1 MKAICVIFLLLILV
15 SCNNGSKENTTGT
28 DSSLAVTTI
37 PWQIVHTYPHDT
49 TSYTQGLLIYKGAM
63 YESTGLE
70 GRSRVMKTDLTTG
83 KILAAHAIDKTYF
96 GEGITILH
104 DTIYQLTWQNHQ
116 VFMYSLDGF
125 RLLQT
130 FPLKTEGWGITTDG
144 RELIVSD
151 GSSNLAFYEPG
162 TFRFLRNVPITYEG
176 QLINNA
182 NELEYIDGA
191 VYANRYETDDI
202 LKINPVTGV
211 VEGRIDCSAL
221 GNQVR
226 SKYPWVD
233 YFNGIA
239 YDSATRKMYVTGK
252 LWPELYEIQ
261 LGK

>member
-1 MKAICVIFLLLILV
+1 MKLFFLSPLLLVLL
-15 SCNNGSKENTTGT
+15 SCNNGHDANQPAA
-28 DSSLAVTTI
+28 DSALTVANLSWKL
-37 PWQIVHTYPHDT
+37 VHTYPHDT
-49 TSYTQGLLIYKGAM
+49 TSYTQGLVVYKGSL
-63 YESTGLE
+63 YEGTGLE
-70 GRSRVMKTDLTTG
+70 GRSRLMKTDLTTG
-83 KILAAHAIDKTYF
+83 KILAARSLDKTMF

-104 DTIYQLTWQNHQ
+104 DTVYQLTWQNHQ

-125 RLLQT
+125 KLLQT

-182 NELEYIDGA
+182 NELEYINGA
-191 VYANRYETDDI
+191 LYANRYETDDI

-211 VEGRIDCSAL
+211 VEARIDCSAL
-221 GNQVR
+221 GNEVR
-226 SKYPWVD
+226 AKYPWVD

-239 YDSATRKMYVTGK
+239 YDSATGRIYVTGK

-261 LGK
+261 FGK